1 MRAFVV
7 WLFDLSD
14 APFSLK
20 KKKRNSGERER
31 KPKLPALG
39 TENSLLFKGAGASGA
54 QSPTLPLTA
63 TLERSTSP
71 GLSFPPAKWGY

>member
-1 MRAFVV
+1 MLRAFVV

-39 TENSLLFKGAGASGA
+39 TENSLLFKGAGA
-54 QSPTLPLTA
+54 TLPLTA
-63 TLERSTSP
+63 TLEHLTSP